1 VRALHIGINALY
13 LIPGGVG
20 GSETYL
26 RNLLRALAALDAP
39 HRFTVFTNRETG
51 LDVAPSHPHW
61 QVRQTG
67 VRALNR
73 PARLLYE
80 QTLLPL
86 RCGGLDVLFCPGF
99 TAPAWAPCPTVTTI
113 HDLQHKRHPE
123 YFRWF
128 ERPFWRYFV
137 WQAVHSSARLVAVSE
152 KTRTDIVHFYSIPS
166 DRVAV
171 VWHGV
176 EEEFFA
182 VGKLRQ
188 GRPAEPVLL
197 CPSTTH
203 PHKNHALL
211 LKTFRQFSAAHP
223 QWRLVMTGVSG
234 FADRAVRAQIDALGL
249 AACVRILGWLP
260 REELYRWFE
269 VAGAVVYPS
278 TFEGFGLPVVE
289 ALAAGI
295 PVACSDIEPLRTIAA
310 DAAVLF
316 DPASEAGL
324 LQALER
330 VCTDGPLRA
339 RLALAGPLRAAQFT
353 WRKCAAETLA
363 ILERAAGPW
372 RPQL

>member
-1 VRALHIGINALY
+1 VSALHIGINALY

-26 RNLLRALAALDAP
+26 RNLLRALAALDSP
-39 HRFTVFTNRETG
+39 HRFTVFTNRETCP
-51 LDVAPSHPHW
+51 DVAPRHPHW
-61 QVRQTG
+61 HVRQTG
-67 VRALNR
+67 VRARNR
-73 PARLLYE
+73 PLRLLYE

-86 RCGGLDVLFCPGF
+86 HCAGLDVLFCPGF
-99 TAPAWAPCPTVTTI
+99 TAPPVAPCATVTTI

-137 WQAVHSSARLVAVSE
+137 WQAVHTSARLVAVSE
-152 KTRTDIVHFYSIPS
+152 KTRTDLAHFYSIPS
-166 DRVAV
+166 DKIAV

-176 EEEFFA
+176 EEEFSA
-182 VGKLRQ
+182 VARLRQ
-188 GRPAEPVLL
+188 GRLAEPVLL

-203 PHKNHALL
+203 PHKNHAQL
-211 LKTFRQFSAAHP
+211 LKTFRQFSAANP
-223 QWRLVMTGVSG
+223 QWQLVMTGVSG
-234 FADRAVRAQIDALGL
+234 FADRAVRAQIAALGL
-249 AACVRILGWLP
+249 ESRVQLLGWLP

-269 VAGAVVYPS
+269 RAGAVVYPS

-330 VCTDGPLRA
+330 VCSDEPLRA

-353 WRKCAAETLA
+353 WRRCALETLA
-363 ILERAAGPW
+363 ILERAAGHS
-372 RPQL
+372 RPGL

>member
-1 VRALHIGINALY
+1 VSALHIGINALY

-26 RNLLRALAALDAP
+26 RNLLRALAALDSP
-39 HRFTVFTNRETG
+39 HQFTVFTNRETSP
-51 LDVAPSHPHW
+51 DVAPRHPHW
-61 QVRQTG
+61 HVRQTG

-73 PARLLYE
+73 PLRLLYE

-86 RCGGLDVLFCPGF
+86 HCAGLDVLFCPGF
-99 TAPAWAPCPTVTTI
+99 TAPAVAPCPTVTSI
-113 HDLQHKRHPE
+113 FDLQHKRHPE

-128 ERPFWRYFV
+128 ELPFWRYFV
-137 WQAVHSSARLVAVSE
+137 WQAVHSSARLVAASE
-152 KTRTDIVHFYSIPS
+152 KTRADILHFYSIRS
-166 DRVAV
+166 QKVEV
-171 VWHGV
+171 VWLGGA
-176 EEEFFA
+176 EEFFPI
-182 VGKLRQ
+182 GKLRQ
-188 GRPAEPVLL
+188 GRLAEPVLL

-223 QWRLVMTGVSG
+223 QWQLVMTGVSG
-234 FADRAVRAQIDALGL
+234 FADRAVRAQIAALGL
-249 AACVRILGWLP
+249 ESRVQLLGWLP

-269 VAGAVVYPS
+269 RAGAVVYPS

-316 DPASEAGL
+316 DPASDAGL
-324 LQALER
+324 LQALEL
-330 VCTDGPLRA
+330 VCSDEPLRA

-353 WRKCAAETLA
+353 WRRCALETLA
-363 ILERAAGPW
+363 ILEQAGGHS
-372 RPQL
+372 RPEL